1 MKNLS
6 LSQRIS
12 VYLFL
17 VVSISTFILS
27 SAFFVVLRS
36 QSEDEFKVQ
45 TDEVLSNISR
55 YYQMPIWTLDFNAIS
70 EVTDTWLQT
79 RSGVLAINITDEVG
93 GPIIQKTKNNQ
104 SLESLTKLPHTLLRK
119 GKIIHDEK
127 QHIGYIEVL
136 FSNAERVEQN
146 NVTYIKSI
154 VGSLVFALLV
164 GLVSNHLLTLFVHRP
179 LRNLIEGTQSAH
191 NSNYTIRVPENAPG
205 EIGILAAEFNKT
217 MNQIEDRDRRLHK
230 HNFELEEIIRE
241 RTIEL
246 DKQRATMINSSRLAA
261 LGEFSAGM
269 SHEINNPL
277 SVIIGKSSILKNF
290 VGKGKIAPEFE
301 IHFTKINEMCD
312 RISKIIKN
320 LRNFA
325 RDGSNDPFDYF
336 DINRFFADISELTRL
351 KLDKKAIT
359 FKFTNNTSIT
369 KLYGKEIPLSQV
381 IINLINNSADAIE
394 TLPEKWVELKM
405 DEDEK
410 YVFFHIKDS
419 GNGIPE
425 DIQNKMMNPFFTT
438 KVIGKGT
445 GLGLSISKGIIEE
458 HKGDLVY
465 NSQSQNTEFIIKLPK
480 V

>member
-1 MKNLS
+1 M
-6 LSQRIS
+6 
-12 VYLFL
+12 
-17 VVSISTFILS
+17 
-27 SAFFVVLRS
+27 LRS

-45 TDEVLSNISR
+45 TDEILSNISR
-55 YYQMPIWTLDFNAIS
+55 YYQIPIWNLDFNAIS
-70 EVTDTWLQT
+70 EVTDNWLQT

-93 GPIIQKTKNNQ
+93 GAIIQKTKGNQ
-104 SLESLTKLPHTLLRK
+104 EFTGLSKQPHTLLRK
-119 GKIIHDEK
+119 GKIIHDER
-127 QHIGYIEVL
+127 QHIGNIEVL

-146 NVTYIKSI
+146 NLTYMKSI
-154 VGSLVFALLV
+154 LVSLLFALLV

-217 MNQIEDRDRRLHK
+217 MNQIEDRDRKLHQ
-230 HNFELEEIIRE
+230 HNVELEEIIRV
-241 RTIEL
+241 RNLEL
-246 DKQRATMINSSRLAA
+246 DKQRATMINSSRLAS

-277 SVIIGKSSILKNF
+277 AVIIGKASILRNF
-290 VGKGKIAPEFE
+290 VSKGKIPTEFE
-301 IHFTKINEMCD
+301 IHFIKITEMCD

-336 DINRFFADISELTRL
+336 DINRFFSDIGELTRL
-351 KLDKKAIT
+351 KLDKKAIV
-359 FKFTNNTSIT
+359 FKFNNSTNVKQI
-369 KLYGKEIPLSQV
+369 YGKEIPLSQV

-394 TLPEKWVELKM
+394 SLPEKWVELTV

-410 YVFFHIKDS
+410 YVFFRLKDS
-419 GNGIPE
+419 GNGIPD
-425 DIQNKMMNPFFTT
+425 DIQKKMMTPFFTT

-458 HKGDLVY
+458 HKGELTY
-465 NSQSQNTEFIIKLPK
+465 NGESYNTEFIIKLPR